1 MGSQVVVAA
10 AIALLATTSPA
21 LAQRLRGTLTDS
33 STHEPIPGAVVSI
46 SDSAGKFLARGIVG
60 SDGHFDVPRFDG
72 SKLVHVVRIGY
83 RPIDAVVPAR
93 DDGLDLRMRQ
103 IASQLSV
110 VTSSGKR
117 VCPGETGNT
126 QALDLWEQARTGFFA
141 SVVARDA
148 RPPNLR
154 LRYFRVERDPVRRRV
169 VDDTSWIKDLTGDQ
183 PFMAARSASAF
194 DADGYLIE
202 HADGEREYFAPDES
216 VLLDPAFAGSHCLR
230 VVAADPPHAGQ
241 VGIGFEPVDP
251 ERDSLVDI
259 HGTLWLDAK
268 TLDLRTLDF
277 EYTNVERVRDGI
289 GGNVFFQLMPTGVP
303 MVVRWTIHSPII
315 ATDESG
321 VSPEGV
327 RHSLPP
333 RPQRS
338 RFRVLGYQLLGAEA
352 RGVSWSDGTTW
363 APRLSSIQGVVAD
376 LHGQVIEGARVWL
389 SGLPDT
395 VVTDSMGV
403 FRLPRPMGGGLFT
416 LFAADS
422 ILAAGGINQT
432 PAKAVR
438 VSDDRSP
445 TSDIDAD
452 VVRMYPRAD
461 ALRAVCPGGK
471 YIAGMGVAIGLV
483 VDTTGAHVT
492 GAHVELETLQ
502 QVVAG
507 DTLARSVRRSGETG
521 ADGSFVVCGAALD
534 QPMMFR
540 ASHHGA
546 RGEGGIAR
554 WTSDI
559 MVVPIVLRVGAP

>member
-1 MGSQVVVAA
+1 MRSRVVVA

-33 STHEPIPGAVVSI
+33 STHEPIPGAVVSV
-46 SDSAGKFLARGIVG
+46 SDSAGKFLARGVAG

-83 RPIDAVVPAR
+83 RPIDAIVPAT
-93 DDGLDLRMRQ
+93 DDVLDLRMRQ

-141 SVVARDA
+141 SIVARDA

-154 LRYFRVERDPVRRRV
+154 LRYFRVVRDPVRRRV
-169 VDDTSWIKDLTGDQ
+169 ADDTSWIKDLTGDQ

-194 DADGYLIE
+194 DTDGYLIE

-289 GGNVFFQLMPTGVP
+289 GGNVFFQSMPTGVP
-303 MVVRWTIHSPII
+303 MIVRWTIHSPII
-315 ATDESG
+315 ATDESS

-352 RGVSWSDGTTW
+352 RRVNWSDGTSW
-363 APRLSSIQGVVAD
+363 LPRLSSIQGVVAD
-376 LHGQVIEGARVWL
+376 LHGLVIEGARVWL
-389 SGLPDT
+389 SGMPDT

-416 LFAADS
+416 LLAADS
-422 ILAAGGINQT
+422 VLAGGGINQT
-432 PAKAVR
+432 PAKTVL
-438 VSDDRSP
+438 VTDDRSP

-452 VVRMYPRAD
+452 VLRMYPRAD
-461 ALRAVCPGGK
+461 ALRSICPSGK
-471 YIAGMGVAIGLV
+471 YVPGMGVAILRV
-483 VDTTGAHVT
+483 VDTTGAQVI
-492 GAHVELETLQ
+492 GARVEMETLQ
-502 QVVAG
+502 RVVAG
-507 DTLARSVRRSGETG
+507 DTLARPVRRAGESGINGT
-521 ADGSFVVCGAALD
+521 FVVCGAALD
-534 QPMMFR
+534 QPMTFR

-546 RGEGGIAR
+546 RGESGIAR
-554 WTSDI
+554 WTNDI
-559 MVVPIVLRVGAP
+559 MILPVVLRLGPP